1 MKILCG
7 VYMINLVESPE
18 KIAKM
23 IDHTNLKP
31 DATSE
36 DIEKLCNEAK
46 EYGFASVCV
55 NPSNIKLCTD
65 FLKNSDVNVCTV
77 ISFPL
82 GANTS
87 KMKFFET
94 RDAIGFGA
102 SEVDM
107 VMNIG
112 ALKSGLED
120 AVKEDIGGVV
130 AAAEGNIVKVII
142 ETALLTEEEK
152 ILACKLAKDA
162 GADFIKT
169 STGFGYSGA
178 TVEDIVLIKKIVGS
192 NMGIKASGSIKKIK
206 TTFDMVKAG
215 ATRIGTSSGVNIM
228 GELLKLNESKP
239 D

>member
-1 MKILCG
+1 
-7 VYMINLVESPE
+7 MINLVESPE

-23 IDHTNLKP
+23 IDHTNLKA
-31 DATSE
+31 DATLE
-36 DIEKLCNEAK
+36 DMEKLCNEAK

-55 NPSNIKLCTD
+55 NPANVKLCKELLKDSNI
-65 FLKNSDVNVCTV
+65 NVCTV

-102 SEVDM
+102 SEIDM

-120 AVKEDIGGVV
+120 EVKEDIKGVIV
-130 AAAEGNIVKVII
+130 AAEGNMVKVII
-142 ETALLTEEEK
+142 ETALLTDEKK
-152 ILACKLAKDA
+152 ILACKIAKDA
-162 GADFIKT
+162 GTSFIKT
-169 STGFGYSGA
+169 STGFGHPGA
-178 TVEDIVLIKKIVGS
+178 TVEDVALIKKTVGI
-192 NMGIKASGSIKKIK
+192 NMGIKASGGINNIK
-206 TTFDMVKAG
+206 TVFDMVKAG
-215 ATRIGTSSGVNIM
+215 ATRIGTSSGVKIM
-228 GELLKLNESKP
+228 EELMKLNEHKP

>member
-1 MKILCG
+1 
-7 VYMINLVESPE
+7 MINLVESPE

-23 IDHTNLKP
+23 IDHTNLKA
-31 DATSE
+31 DATLE

-55 NPSNIKLCTD
+55 NPANVKLCKE
-65 FLKNSDVNVCTV
+65 LLENSDVNVCTV

-94 RDAIGFGA
+94 RDAISFGA
-102 SEVDM
+102 SEIDM

-120 AVKEDIGGVV
+120 ETKEVV
-130 AAAEGNIVKVII
+130 VAAEGNIVKVII

-152 ILACKLAKDA
+152 ILACKIAKEA
-162 GADFIKT
+162 GANFVKT
-169 STGFGYSGA
+169 STGFGHPGA
-178 TVEDIVLIKKIVGS
+178 TVEDIALIKKTVGS
-192 NMGIKASGSIKKIK
+192 SVSIKASGGIKNIK
-206 TTFDMVKAG
+206 TVFDMVKAG
-215 ATRIGTSSGVNIM
+215 AARIGTSSGVTIM
-228 GELLKLNESKP
+228 KELLKLNEHKP